1 MKTDYSGPIRSVP
14 VKTRAVRT
22 LAAFALTAVCAA
34 SSWALPVFTFNP
46 AGAST
51 PLAGSSLTADNI
63 IVSNFSHVSVNG
75 GTGAFTDTGFL
86 SVQSF
91 QLLGAVSPSV
101 GLNSTYG
108 LYISFSATGMQT
120 TGNLLTDF
128 THGSFETL
136 NFTLWG
142 FNGAPASFGFDGA
155 NNPTTSAVGAIA
167 LAHGGLL
174 QGSVSTSPASGPS
187 GPSFVP
193 SANASTTFTPEAGQ
207 EGFFSDPVSF
217 YNLAFAAFTNTVS
230 QVEVISGTEFRIRQ
244 GGGAFNFGVTPVPE
258 PETYAL
264 MLAGLGAI
272 TFVARR
278 RRA

>member
-1 MKTDYSGPIRSVP
+1 MKTDYSSPI
-14 VKTRAVRT
+14 KTGAVRA
-22 LAAFALTAVCAA
+22 LATFALTAVCAA

-46 AGAST
+46 SGAST
-51 PLAGSSLTADNI
+51 PLAGSMLTADNI
-63 IVSNFSHVSVNG
+63 IVSNFSHVSVDAN
-75 GTGAFTDTGFL
+75 TGAFTDTGFL
-86 SVQSF
+86 SVQAF
-91 QLLGAVSPSV
+91 QLLGAVSPSA

-108 LYISFSATGMQT
+108 LYISFSATGTQT
-120 TGNLLTDF
+120 PGNLLTDF
-128 THGSFETL
+128 THGSFTTL
-136 NFTLWG
+136 DFTLWG

-174 QGSVSTSPASGPS
+174 QGSVSTAPASTGS

-193 SANASTTFTPEAGQ
+193 SANATTTFAPVAAEAG
-207 EGFFSDPVSF
+207 FFANPSTF

-230 QVEVISGTEFRIRQ
+230 QVEVISSTEFRIRQ

-264 MLAGLGAI
+264 MLAGLGVI
-272 TFVARR
+272 GFVARR
-278 RRA
+278 RRQA

>member
-1 MKTDYSGPIRSVP
+1 MKTDYAGPI
-14 VKTRAVRT
+14 KTGAVRT

-46 AGAST
+46 AGANT
-51 PLAGSSLTADNI
+51 PLAGSALTADNI
-63 IVSNFSHVSVNG
+63 IVSNFSHVSVDAT
-75 GTGAFTDTGFL
+75 TGAFTDTGFL

-91 QLLGAVSPSV
+91 QLLGAVSPSA

-108 LYISFSATGMQT
+108 LHISFNATGTQT
-120 TGNLLTDF
+120 PGNLLTDF
-128 THGSFETL
+128 THGSFATL
-136 NFTLWG
+136 DFTLWG
-142 FNGAPASFGFDGA
+142 FNGAPAMFGFDGA

-167 LAHGGLL
+167 LAQGGLL
-174 QGSVSTSPASGPS
+174 QGSVSTAPASNGT
-187 GPSFVP
+187 GMSFVP
-193 SANASTTFTPEAGQ
+193 SANATTTFAPIAGQ
-207 EGFFSDPVSF
+207 GGFFADPSTF
-217 YNLAFAAFTNTVS
+217 YNRAFAAFTNTVS

-244 GGGAFNFGVTPVPE
+244 GGGAFNFGVAPVPE

-272 TFVARR
+272 GFVARR